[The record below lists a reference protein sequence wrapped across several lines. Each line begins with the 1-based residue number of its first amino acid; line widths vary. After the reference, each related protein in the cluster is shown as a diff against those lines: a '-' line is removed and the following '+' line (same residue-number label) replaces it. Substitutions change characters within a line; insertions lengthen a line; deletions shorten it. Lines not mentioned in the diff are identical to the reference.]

1 MNNFVLETVDNH
13 CSYCGEPIQLLI
25 DCSVHSQ
32 DYIEDCQVC
41 CRPIAISATV
51 DSEGFPSV
59 SLRSDD
65 E

>member
-1 MNNFVLETVDNH
+1 MSHFSLESVNSY
-13 CSYCGEPIQLLI
+13 CPYCGEPIELLV
-25 DCSVHSQ
+25 DCSVTEQ
-32 DYIEDCQVC
+32 EYVEDCQVC
-41 CRPIAISATV
+41 CRPMLISASV